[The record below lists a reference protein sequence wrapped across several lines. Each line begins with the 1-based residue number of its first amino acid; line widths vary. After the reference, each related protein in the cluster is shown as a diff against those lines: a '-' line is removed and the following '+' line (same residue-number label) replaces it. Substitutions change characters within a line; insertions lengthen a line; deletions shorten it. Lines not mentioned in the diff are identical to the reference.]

1 MNTWQGRVKTMHTKN
16 LSCLQTT
23 SSRSEFLLR
32 LLLCVCLVCKICMV
46 ARVVGTGASN
56 RHVEARG
63 GHQTLPLWSSAL
75 FS

>member
-1 MNTWQGRVKTMHTKN
+1 MNTWQGRVKIMHTKN

-23 SSRSEFLLR
+23 SRSEFLPR
-32 LLLCVCLVCKICMV
+32 LLLCVCMVWKICMA
-46 ARVVGTGASN
+46 ARVVGTGTSN